1 MQKSWEGGDKNI
13 LRAGKG
19 DLSEKCGHLPS
30 SNHPPGKQPLAKSNY
45 LLQQKIPFYV
55 LILLAEAG
63 FPLFTLAGG
72 PGGIFQKPFLGRRRQ
87 RRGSQ
92 SAILLPASHD
102 TIGHYWTS
110 GPAGFNSLPNQRHF
124 CHFQIL

>member
-1 MQKSWEGGDKNI
+1 MWTPAVIKSPSRRAALGKAIIYGNKKLQKK
-13 LRAGKG
+13 
-19 DLSEKCGHLPS
+19 
-30 SNHPPGKQPLAKSNY
+30 
-45 LLQQKIPFYV
+45 F
-55 LILLAEAG
+55 LILLAGAG

-87 RRGSQ
+87 RRRRQ

-110 GPAGFNSLPNQRHF
+110 GSADFNSLPNQRHF
-124 CHFQIL
+124 CHFQILEPDDEEVLLTRILTIINN